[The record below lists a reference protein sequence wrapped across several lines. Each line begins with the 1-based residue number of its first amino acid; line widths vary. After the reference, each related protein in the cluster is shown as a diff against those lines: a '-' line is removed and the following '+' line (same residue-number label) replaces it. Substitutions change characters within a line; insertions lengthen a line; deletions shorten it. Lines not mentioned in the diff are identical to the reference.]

1 MAKGGIPPIPQ
12 FIIMPPSATTHL
24 DEVIQ
29 HLASETP
36 SFTRENLKRA
46 HHYVCLL
53 KTVTSCI
60 QGSWIGVSILV
71 VDRIKQ
77 ITLTGL
83 PDQNWT
89 ERTREPSLGRNLI
102 ALWGARSK
110 HWCPPVCPWG
120 NETVR
125 LWDFQEDRDCNDERE
140 PEAIMVKE
148 PSKERSTASYPGPC
162 KKPLA
167 FDYLANPVGEVL
179 PPFCRQTNWS
189 SERMMIDKSGQYSEE
204 GVTPKPEPT
213 PVLQWVFNL
222 AGRFWQ

>member
-1 MAKGGIPPIPQ
+1 MAPTNLSKMCWSAVQVWLANSFLHGKGGIPPIAQ

-24 DEVIQ
+24 DEGTQ

-60 QGSWIGVSILV
+60 QGRWIGVSVLV

-83 PDQNWT
+83 SGWNWT

-102 ALWGARSK
+102 ALWGAHSK
-110 HWCPPVCPWG
+110 CRCPPVCPWG
-120 NETVR
+120 NGTVR
-125 LWDFQEDRDCNDERE
+125 LWDFQEDRDCNDDRE
-140 PEAIMVKE
+140 PAAIMVEGAEHSLLPWTVYK
-148 PSKERSTASYPGPC
+148 ASRIWFSYQPC
-162 KKPLA
+162 
-167 FDYLANPVGEVL
+167 G
-179 PPFCRQTNWS
+179 R
-189 SERMMIDKSGQYSEE
+189 
-204 GVTPKPEPT
+204 GVVPI
-213 PVLQWVFNL
+213 L
-222 AGRFWQ
+222 